1 MALETSARQMLH
13 KISDTIWELPTTFK
27 TSMQVPARI
36 YATEKLVREMDEA
49 VFDQV
54 TNVATL
60 PGIIRYACCM
70 PDGHSG
76 YGFPIGGVAAMD
88 VELLLLGHVEGFG
101 QLVPVVLLAFGLAVL
116 VWHAVAPR
124 AATVR
129 AVQLVMI
136 LFVVSGVAGIVLHYR
151 GNAEFELEMYPS
163 LGGTEL
169 IGKTLTGA
177 TPVLAP
183 GSMALLGLAGLV
195 HAYQHP
201 RRKGG

>member
-1 MALETSARQMLH
+1 MTSASRSVDEPQALAAVRRFLLA
-13 KISDTIWELPTTFK
+13 TIL
-27 TSMQVPARI
+27 
-36 YATEKLVREMDEA
+36 L
-49 VFDQV
+49 
-54 TNVATL
+54 
-60 PGIIRYACCM
+60 
-70 PDGHSG
+70 
-76 YGFPIGGVAAMD
+76 GVAAMD

-101 QLVPVVLLAFGLAVL
+101 QLAPVVLLACGLAVL
-116 VWHAVAPR
+116 VWHAITPR

-129 AVQLVMI
+129 AVQLVMM

-201 RRKGG
+201 RRRAGGGHQEEGS